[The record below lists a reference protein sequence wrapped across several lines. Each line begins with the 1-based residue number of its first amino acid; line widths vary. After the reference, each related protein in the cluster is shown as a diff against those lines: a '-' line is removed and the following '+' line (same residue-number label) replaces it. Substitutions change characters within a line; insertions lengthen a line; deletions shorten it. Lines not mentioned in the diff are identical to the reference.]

1 MLIVLKMNTTYLY
14 SNSIAKAYDKPMQ
27 QAANDNAIEL
37 KVETDEA
44 LMCAYAEGDAAA
56 FEPLYKRH
64 KDALYRY
71 MFRQLGNEAIVAE
84 QFQEVWGKV
93 IARREGYQAHKNQAK
108 FKTWLYKIA
117 HNQIVDCY
125 RAQGRYREWQ
135 EAQVIDEPALET
147 FQYDEPDKYH
157 SRGQIAARV
166 KSLIAALPPPQR
178 DAFLLKEE
186 AGLSLQEIADT
197 VGVDRETIKSRL
209 RYAVNKL
216 RLELSKETIEA

>member
-1 MLIVLKMNTTYLY
+1 MKTTQLY
-14 SNSIAKAYDKPMQ
+14 SNSSAKAYDKPMQ

-37 KVETDEA
+37 NEIAKTDEA

-56 FEPLYKRH
+56 FDQLYKRH

-93 IARREGYQAHKNQAK
+93 IAKRESYQAHKNQAT

-135 EAQVIDEPALET
+135 EVQLVDEPALAT
-147 FQYDEPDKYH
+147 FQYDEPETHH
-157 SRGQIAARV
+157 SRAQMAARV

-197 VGVDRETIKSRL
+197 AGVDRETIKSRL
-209 RYAVNKL
+209 RYATNKL
-216 RLELSKETIEA
+216 RTELSTEIA